1 MNAVVCKSGFYL
13 GSTGVGFGDGTSSSG
28 ESGWLTDR
36 ANENDD
42 GHGMLYYHGEGYSGH
57 DYQVLQ
63 YTAPIDTF
71 ANVSSN
77 HLYRRS
83 GTKWIGG
90 EYLYLY
96 NEEGL
101 PVCNAEELIPEAM
114 STMNYPNPFKESTAI
129 RFEKTTDGPLQI
141 NIYNLKGQK
150 LRTYS
155 IAALPKGEREIVWDG
170 KDNRGQNCASG
181 LYLIQIQDREGSRIH
196 KAVKLK

>member
-1 MNAVVCKSGFYL
+1 
-13 GSTGVGFGDGTSSSG
+13 
-28 ESGWLTDR
+28 
-36 ANENDD
+36 
-42 GHGMLYYHGEGYSGH
+42 
-57 DYQVLQ
+57 
-63 YTAPIDTF
+63 
-71 ANVSSN
+71 
-77 HLYRRS
+77 
-83 GTKWIGG
+83 
-90 EYLYLY
+90 
-96 NEEGL
+96 
-101 PVCNAEELIPEAM
+101 
-114 STMNYPNPFKESTAI
+114 MNYPNPFKESTAI